1 MGTWWSFRSGNSYFF
16 NSSNVYWI
24 LSLTVPLSLV
34 SFFLSFWNPYYMDL
48 LGYFSNFFHLFSPI
62 YPPLC
67 LFILVPKRFLQDSS
81 YSTVVFIFAI
91 TFSISNSSFFLWI
104 LLFIQHSVLFS
115 GLQYLLS
122 LWIFIENFLPPSA
135 SVLQIFFS
143 LHSLFPPSCIFFC
156 TFGFCMVFL
165 IRTFPQMSGNPWPS
179 APLRIREL
187 KCWLEALCAQV
198 GLADY
203 KEFHYILR
211 SDCTLWLENSNIT
224 VFRSFL
230 R

>member
-1 MGTWWSFRSGNSYFF
+1 MGTWWPFQSGNSYFF
-16 NSSNVYWI
+16 LI
-24 LSLTVPLSLV
+24 LAMSIE
-34 SFFLSFWNPYYMDL
+34 FFLWQSPSLLCLFFSFWNPYYMDL

-67 LFILVPKRFLQDSS
+67 LFTLVPKRFLQVSS
-81 YSTVVFIFAI
+81 YATVVFIFAI

-143 LHSLFPPSCIFFC
+143 LHRLFPPSCIFLHIWLL
-156 TFGFCMVFL
+156 FGL
-165 IRTFPQMSGNPWPS
+165 S
-179 APLRIREL
+179 
-187 KCWLEALCAQV
+187 
-198 GLADY
+198 Y
-203 KEFHYILR
+203 
-211 SDCTLWLENSNIT
+211 
-224 VFRSFL
+224 
-230 R
+230 